1 MKKTLISILAALM
14 VIMMVEEVFAEAS
27 APKMAGLSVSDPI
40 ISEQGDEFAQE
51 RASVMAA
58 VQAKIPGAVVDY
70 MVREYDDRRFEWDV
84 FFRQDG
90 VLGQAEVLENGF
102 EVRKIE
108 LFNQS
113 RENSLTASEAV
124 AKLMAEK
131 GEMTILKL
139 DLDWDDGRLAYD
151 GDAEMNQRFY
161 EFEITAD
168 GRLVEW
174 ERD

>member
-1 MKKTLISILAALM
+1 MKKTMISILAALL
-14 VIMMVEEVFAEAS
+14 VIMLVDAAFAEVA
-27 APKMAGLSVSDPI
+27 APKMAGLPVSDPMI
-40 ISEQGDEFAQE
+40 AEQDGEFAQE

-58 VQAKIPGAVVDY
+58 VQAKVPGAVIDY
-70 MVREYDDRRFEWDV
+70 LVREYDDGRFEWDV

-102 EVRKIE
+102 EVRKVE
-108 LFNQS
+108 MFKQS

-131 GEMTILKL
+131 GEMKILKL
-139 DLDWDDGRLAYD
+139 DLDWDDGRLVYE

-161 EFEITAD
+161 EFEISAD